1 MKSKARAQIDSS
13 ATENKRG
20 ANIRAQKKVLMA
32 IPGKFW
38 VNLNPF
44 LIFSTIHH
52 NRGLLKQ
59 FVQRIF
65 HERHKGSFLG
75 VVWAVLL
82 PILMMGLYTL
92 VFGFIFGSSY
102 DVVDNENKTDYGLG
116 IFLSLTMFG
125 LVAESL
131 AIAPTIIVTNPN
143 FVRKVVFPL
152 EILPV
157 ANFGASLINFL
168 ISILLF
174 LVGLTF
180 LGRGL
185 SIYAL
190 WLPIIIAPLI
200 MLSIGVFW
208 IFSALGVF
216 LRDINQAMAFITQAM
231 LYSSAIF
238 YSTTKI
244 HGTSLEF
251 LLPILHINPIVSAV
265 ELSRDVMLWH
275 IPMQP
280 SDLTYLY
287 GFSTVTFCFGFAFFQ
302 ALKPAFSDVI

>member
-1 MKSKARAQIDSS
+1 MEAEAREQIDTNAQDSGEP
-13 ATENKRG
+13 AH
-20 ANIRAQKKVLMA
+20 IRAQKKVLVGV
-32 IPGKFW
+32 PGKFW

-44 LIFSTIHH
+44 LILSTIHQ
-52 NRGLLKQ
+52 NRNLLKQ
-59 FVQRIF
+59 FVLRIF

-102 DVVDNENKTDYGLG
+102 DVIQNENKTDYGLG

-152 EILPV
+152 EILPI

-174 LVGLTF
+174 LIGLTF
-180 LGRGL
+180 IGRGL

-190 WLPIIIAPLI
+190 WFPLIIAPLVL
-200 MLSIGVFW
+200 LSIGVFW

-251 LLPILHINPIVSAV
+251 LLPILKINPIVSAV

-275 IPMQP
+275 IPMQL
-280 SDLTYLY
+280 SDLGYLY
-287 GFSTVTFCFGFAFFQ
+287 GFSAVTFCFGFAFFQ
-302 ALKPAFSDVI
+302 SLKPAFSDVI